1 MSAEEEQAE
10 LRAKLTA
17 ATQRA
22 PEMQM
27 ARELKVIITEY
38 CTLHITCKPHSTAHI
53 TSTLSHARD
62 YQIGCEGATPMP
74 STSFKAARR
83 PSHSVTQ
90 FRSGACLPF
99 T

>member
-38 CTLHITCKPHSTAHI
+38 CTLHITCKPHGTAHI

-62 YQIGCEGATPMP
+62 
-74 STSFKAARR
+74 
-83 PSHSVTQ
+83 
-90 FRSGACLPF
+90 
-99 T
+99 